1 MSAQGGPIW
10 GSFVSLTQPS
20 PPSYIRLNHETKLC
34 EQMVLMVHGLG
45 RNPPR
50 QADQRGQSPTCQVCR
65 EPQGSGGERGGG
77 RGEAGAGL
85 PWRAWPRGKVLRAG
99 EQGLVGL

>member
-1 MSAQGGPIW
+1 MCSGWADSLGG
-10 GSFVSLTQPS
+10 GAFVSLTQPS

-50 QADQRGQSPTCQVCR
+50 QAGQRGQSPTCQVCR
-65 EPQGSGGERGGG
+65 EPQGSGGWGEGERREGGDRLGQGYPGG
-77 RGEAGAGL
+77 RGQ
-85 PWRAWPRGKVLRAG
+85 G
-99 EQGLVGL
+99 ERC